1 MASTREPIAIIGS
14 ACRFPGGAS
23 SPSKLWDLLRN
34 PRDVLHE
41 FPEDRLALGNFYN
54 DNPDFH
60 GSTNVKNKSYLL
72 SEDIGAFDAPFF
84 HINALEAESMDPA
97 QRILL
102 ETVYEALEAAGSAE
116 QVRGSKTSV
125 FVGLMTSDWA
135 DLQMRDTETLGT
147 YTATGTSRSIVANR
161 ISYVFDLKGA
171 SMTIDTACSSSL
183 VALHQ
188 AVQGLRNGESTTAIV
203 AGANLILDPS
213 IYISESKLHMLSRES
228 RSRMWDKSGDG
239 YARGEGCAALF
250 LKPLSQALADGDHIE
265 SIIRET
271 DTNSDGRTPGIT
283 MPSPEAQADLIR
295 STYRAAGLDPLTDRC
310 QYFECHGTGTAAG
323 DPIEAR
329 AIADAFFPKNGQRH
343 SEEKIYVGSIKT
355 IIGHLEGCSGLAGVL
370 RASLAIQN
378 RTLPANLLFE
388 ELNPAVKPYTK
399 HLELVQK
406 GMPWPTTENA
416 CRRASVNSFG
426 FGGTNAHAILES
438 YDHEE
443 SDPRPSNTTEFRGP
457 LVISAHLSS
466 SLVDMVR
473 NYSEYIKSNPT
484 VDLDD
489 LAWTLQ
495 QKRKIMPF
503 KQHFT
508 GPTREIL
515 TQRMDE
521 FADNEGAEFS
531 SVQLLYPDDPPAILG
546 IFTGQGAQWA
556 TMGASLIR
564 RSQLFRESIERSEAA
579 LAALADAP
587 SWSLKT
593 ELLAPEET
601 SRLKE
606 AELAQP
612 LCTAIQIAIVD
623 LATASG
629 VRFNATVG
637 HSSGEI
643 VAAYAAGVI
652 SASDAMAI
660 SYYRGYHA
668 KLARGPG
675 GRKGG
680 MLAVSISSETAVDFC
695 SQPNWSGRIALA
707 ASNSPSSVTISG
719 DIDAIEEAKEH
730 FDKEGVFA
738 RRLLVDTAY
747 HSHHMLP
754 CADAYLKSL
763 KACKI
768 TVKEPR
774 ANCNWC
780 SSVLGD
786 AVLEGDELEALT
798 GQYWVDNMVKPVL
811 FSDAIET
818 SIWNGGPFELA
829 MEIGPHPALK
839 GPATQ
844 TLKSVL
850 CSSLTYA
857 SFLRRG
863 ADAVDTFSE
872 ALGQLWSTL
881 GHSFVDFEGYHAAF
895 NHTPPRMLKG
905 LPSYAWD
912 HRKRYWREGRISR
925 NYRLRKST
933 PHELLGRRVPDDT
946 DFEMRWRNI
955 LRLNEVPWLR
965 GHKFQGQVL
974 YPAAAH
980 VVQALEAST
989 YLATHR
995 PRKLIELQN
1004 VQIHHSIDLE
1014 ESSAGVET
1022 TFTLKLLGESGNEDT
1037 DVIEAEFCSYTFADA
1052 SGGSPRKTASGRLVL
1067 YLGDAHEAGL
1077 PAVAAPASSRLSQV
1091 KPESFYTYTKS
1102 LGLDYQDLFRGLS
1115 EIERAQDYARTTAA
1129 WSKGDGN
1136 TQYLV
1141 HPVLL
1146 DLAFQ
1151 SNLAPL
1157 VTSSSGSTGTLYL
1170 PTTLDSIIID
1180 PSRLPQFTVAGAT
1193 AVIDSFV
1200 TQLSTSSMTGDIY
1213 IRDTTGIAS
1222 SVQVEGLGWKALSE
1236 ATSTNDRLLFSR
1248 TVWDSDISNGVVKH
1262 DEGSGTS
1269 DGHELI
1275 FAMERTALFYFQEL
1289 VRHVSP
1295 EDVKTFS
1302 WYHQRLFEAIEAKLN
1317 DVRSGKN
1324 SVVQQEWLLD
1334 NEEVIDGLRTK
1345 FPESIELELMAAIR
1359 QELESVV
1366 RDETQILEVMLQNNM
1381 LNRFYM
1387 DGAYAQRLNA
1397 YVARVTRQLSHKHP
1411 RAKFLEI
1418 GAGTGGTTRS
1428 ILDSVGLG
1436 GYSSYTYTDISAG
1449 FFQKAADKFSDH
1461 RDKMNFK
1468 VLNIENDVVAQ
1479 GFQEGGFDVVVAANV
1494 LHATRKLAET
1504 VRNARVLLKP
1514 GGYLVLME
1522 ITGDSLAATYTMGAL
1537 PGWWL
1542 GVEDGRRFSPG
1553 VSIPE
1558 WDSLLKGTGFS
1569 GVDAVTYD
1577 SPDLTKHTFSIIISQ
1592 AVDEKVS
1599 LLREPLSAQISFP
1612 QEDLLII
1619 GGTTPEVAKLS
1630 CDIQDHL
1637 HQWRKIKAV
1646 DSFDALDPGTI
1657 DQQTFVLC
1665 LMELDTPLFASTMTD
1680 DRLQRLQQ
1688 LFSRAQKVLWL
1699 TSGSMR
1705 HNPLSNMVVGLGRSL
1720 PKELPHLTL
1729 QFLDTDSVAEVSP
1742 AVVAKIFLR
1751 LAISGRSDVVGCN
1764 MFHAAEPELKL
1775 KAGKVLVPR
1784 IIPDVAMNDR
1794 FNSTRRTITQQVQRQ
1809 STRVEVVVD
1818 IEKNRLAL
1826 QEAAPLSA
1834 PEGTT
1839 IDVQYSI
1846 SLGRSCYLSIGTAR
1860 GSGSVVLAVSDTAST
1875 SVCVLNDKFFVIP
1888 DESVVSPST
1897 LLQEMSSHVLARLI
1911 TEMIPNGSTAL
1922 VHEPNPSLAAAIQ
1935 TQSQKS
1941 NKAVL
1946 FSSSRAKAP
1955 TGWIHIHPHAT
1966 VRVLRGIL
1974 PRSVGCLVIVGTSP
1988 PKALLSSLV
1997 EGSLIHRVDGD
2008 TLISVYRDLL
2018 SSVYPDAVQS
2028 SLDHLAPATV
2038 DIQALAGACPES
2050 TRHPNIIDW
2059 TRPEMTITV
2068 RPLDPGRSIRPDR
2081 SYLLVGMTGDLG
2093 HSVCR
2098 WLVTKGAR
2106 FVALTSRSAEVDSDW
2121 LEEMRTLGATIKVYK
2136 MDVSDRSSVHGVCD
2150 KIKADLPPIA
2160 GVCNAAMVLEDK
2172 LFVDMTA
2179 ESLNK
2184 VLAPKVEGSK
2194 ILDEAFGADAE
2205 LDFFV
2210 LFSSLASVF
2219 GNAGQSNYHAAN
2231 LFMQG
2236 LCGRRR
2242 SEGLPASVMHI
2253 GFVTDV
2259 GYVARSGRQF
2269 KNHLGKLSLQLMSE
2283 ADLHHLFAEAVV
2295 NSRPDSRGSWDIIAG
2310 IDPFLDGADESG
2322 RVRPPFYFNP
2332 RFSHFIHDKKTG
2344 SAAKGTEEQVA
2355 GAQEGVKW
2363 RLGESKSEKE
2373 AVAVVQGAFSK
2384 ELEAMLQMAPNTVKA
2399 ERSLMSL
2406 GLDSLIAVEIRH
2418 WFQKVL
2424 ELDISVLSI
2433 LKYNSVADI
2442 CTDMARKARSLRVE

>member
-23 SPSKLWDLLRN
+23 SPSKLWDLLKN
-34 PRDVLHE
+34 PRDVLGD

-72 SEDIGAFDAPFF
+72 SEDIGVFDAPFF

-102 ETVYEALEAAGSAE
+102 ETVYEAMEASGSAE
-116 QVRGSKTSV
+116 QVRGSQTSV
-125 FVGLMTSDWA
+125 FVGLMTADWA

-161 ISYVFDLKGA
+161 ISYLFDLKGA

-213 IYISESKLHMLSRES
+213 IYISESKLHMLSPES

-239 YARGEGCAALF
+239 YARGEGCAALL
-250 LKPLSQALADGDHIE
+250 LKPLSRAVADGDHIE
-265 SIIRET
+265 SVIRET
-271 DTNSDGRTPGIT
+271 GVNSDGRTPGIT

-295 STYRAAGLDPLTDRC
+295 STYQAAGLNPLVDRC

-329 AIADAFFPKNGQRH
+329 AIADAFFPENGQVQ
-343 SEEKIYVGSIKT
+343 SENKMYVGSIKT
-355 IIGHLEGCSGLAGVL
+355 LIGHLEGCSGLAGVL
-370 RASLAIQN
+370 KASLAIRN
-378 RTLPANLLFE
+378 RTIPANLLFE
-388 ELNPAVKPYTK
+388 ELNPAIKPYTE

-406 GMPWPTTENA
+406 GMPWPTKENA

-438 YDHEE
+438 YDPGE
-443 SDPRPSNTTEFRGP
+443 SDPRPSNTTEFQGP
-457 LVISAHLSS
+457 LVISAHSSS

-473 NYSEYIKSNPT
+473 KYSEYIKSNPA

-495 QKRKIMPF
+495 KKRETMPF
-503 KQHFT
+503 KQHFS
-508 GPTREIL
+508 GSTRETL

-521 FADNEGAEFS
+521 FVETEAVDPS
-531 SVQLLYPDDPPAILG
+531 SPQLLYPDDPPAILA

-556 TMGASLIR
+556 TMGASLIQR
-564 RSQLFRESIERSEAA
+564 CQLFSESIERSEAS
-579 LAALADAP
+579 LATLADAP
-587 SWSLKT
+587 SWSLKA

-612 LCTAIQIAIVD
+612 LCTAVQVALVD

-629 VRFNATVG
+629 VRFKATVG

-680 MLAVSISSETAVDFC
+680 MLAVSISSEAAVNFC
-695 SQPNWSGRIALA
+695 AQPNWSGRITLA
-707 ASNSPSSVTISG
+707 ASNSPSSVTLSG
-719 DIDAIEEAKEH
+719 DLDAVEEAKKH
-730 FDKEGVFA
+730 FDREGVFA
-738 RRLLVDTAY
+738 RKLLVDTAY

-754 CADAYLKSL
+754 CADAYLRSL
-763 KACKI
+763 KACNI

-774 ANCNWC
+774 PDCSWC

-786 AVLEGDELEALT
+786 AVLEGDWLEALT

-850 CSSLTYA
+850 CSSPPYA
-857 SFLRRG
+857 AFLRRG
-863 ADAVDTFSE
+863 GDAVEAFSD

-881 GHSFVDFEGYHAAF
+881 GPSFVDFDGYHAAF
-895 NHTPPRMLKG
+895 RQNPRMLKG

-912 HRKRYWREGRISR
+912 HGKRYWREGRISR
-925 NYRLRKST
+925 NYRLRQSA

-946 DFEMRWRNI
+946 DYEMRWRNI

-980 VVQALEAST
+980 VVQALEASK
-989 YLATHR
+989 YVATHR
-995 PRKLIELQN
+995 SAKLIELQN
-1004 VQIHHSIDLE
+1004 VCIHQSIVLE
-1014 ESSAGVET
+1014 ESSPGVET
-1022 TFTLKLLGESGNEDT
+1022 TFTLKFLNGNEGA
-1037 DVIEAEFCSYTFADA
+1037 DVVEAEFCSYSFADET
-1052 SGGSPRKTASGRLVL
+1052 GGSPRKTASGRLVL
-1067 YLGDAHEAGL
+1067 YLGDSHDAGL
-1077 PAVAAPASSRLSQV
+1077 PAVAAPASSRMSQLES
-1091 KPESFYTYTKS
+1091 ESFYSYTKS
-1102 LGLDYQDLFRGLS
+1102 LGLDYQDVFHGL
-1115 EIERAQDYARTTAA
+1115 ENIERAQDCARTTAA
-1129 WSKGDGN
+1129 WSKGDGS
-1136 TQYLV
+1136 TQYLI

-1157 VTSSSGSTGTLYL
+1157 VSSSTGTAGTLYL

-1180 PSRLPQFTVAGAT
+1180 PSRLPRSPVAGAT
-1193 AVIDSFV
+1193 VNIDSFV
-1200 TQLSTSSMTGDIY
+1200 TQLSPSSMTGDIHV
-1213 IRDTTGIAS
+1213 RDATGAAS

-1236 ATSTNDRLLFSR
+1236 ATPANDRLLFSR
-1248 TVWDSDISNGVVKH
+1248 IVWDSDIADGVVKH
-1262 DEGSGTS
+1262 EQDSGVS
-1269 DGHELI
+1269 DGHDLI

-1295 EDVKTFS
+1295 EEVKTFS
-1302 WYHQRLFEAIEAKLN
+1302 WHHQRLFEAIGAKLD
-1317 DVRSGKN
+1317 DVRSGKS
-1324 SVVQQEWLLD
+1324 SVAQQEWLSD
-1334 NEEVIDGLRTK
+1334 NHETIQGLRAS
-1345 FPESIELELMAAIR
+1345 FPDRIELELMAAIS
-1359 QELESVV
+1359 QNLESVV
-1366 RDETQILEVMLQNNM
+1366 RGETQILEVMLQNNM
-1381 LNRFYM
+1381 LNRFYT
-1387 DGAYAQRLNA
+1387 DGAYARSLNA
-1397 YVARVTRQLSHKHP
+1397 YIARVTRQLSHKHP

-1428 ILDSVGLG
+1428 VLDSVGLG

-1449 FFQKAADKFSDH
+1449 FFQKAAEKFSDH
-1461 RDKMNFK
+1461 RDKMTFK
-1468 VLNIENDVVAQ
+1468 VLNVENDVAAQ
-1479 GFQEGGFDVVVAANV
+1479 GFQEGGYDVVVAANV
-1494 LHATRKLAET
+1494 LHATRNLAET
-1504 VRNARVLLKP
+1504 VRNARALLKP

-1542 GVEDGRRFSPG
+1542 GVDDGRRFSPG
-1553 VSIPE
+1553 VSISE
-1558 WDSLLKGTGFS
+1558 WDSLLKRTGFS
-1569 GVDAVTYD
+1569 GVDSVTYD
-1577 SPDLTKHTFSIIISQ
+1577 CPDLTKHTFSVLISQ
-1592 AVDEKVS
+1592 AIDEHVS
-1599 LLREPLSAQISFP
+1599 LLREPLSSQISSS
-1612 QEDLLII
+1612 QEHLLII
-1619 GGTTPEVAKLS
+1619 GGKTPEVAKLS
-1630 CDIQDHL
+1630 RDMQGLL
-1637 HQWRKIKAV
+1637 HKWRQIEVV
-1646 DSFDALDPGTI
+1646 DSFDALKPETI
-1657 DQQTFVLC
+1657 DQQTFVISLT
-1665 LMELDTPLFASTMTD
+1665 ELDAPLFATTMTD
-1680 DRLQRLQQ
+1680 ERLQRLQN
-1688 LFSRAQKVLWL
+1688 LFSRAQRVLWL
-1699 TSGSMR
+1699 TSGSLC
-1705 HNPLSNMVVGLGRSL
+1705 HDPLSNMVVGLGRSL

-1729 QFLDTDSVAEVSP
+1729 QFLDADSVAEFSP
-1742 AVVAKIFLR
+1742 AVVAKTFLR
-1751 LAISGRSDVVGCN
+1751 LAISTRSDLSGRS
-1764 MFHAAEPELKL
+1764 MFYATESELKL

-1784 IIPDVAMNDR
+1784 IVPDVAMNDR
-1794 FNSTRRTITQQVQRQ
+1794 FNSTRRTITHQVSRN
-1809 STRVEVVVD
+1809 STRVGVV
-1818 IEKNRLAL
+1818 IEAGKGRLAL
-1826 QEAAPLSA
+1826 QEAAPVSTS
-1834 PEGTT
+1834 EGT
-1839 IDVQYSI
+1839 IVNVQYSLSI
-1846 SLGRSCYLSIGTAR
+1846 GKACSLSIGTAQ
-1860 GSGSVVLAVSDTAST
+1860 GSARVVLAASNTHAT
-1875 SVCVLNDKFFVIP
+1875 SVCALGEELLVTS
-1888 DESVVSPST
+1888 EEAVVSPSA
-1897 LLQEMSSHVLARLI
+1897 LLQEMASHVLARRI
-1911 TEMIPNGSTAL
+1911 MDIVPIGSAAL
-1922 VHEPNPSLAAAIQ
+1922 VHEPTPSLATAIQ
-1935 TQSQKS
+1935 IQSQKS

-1946 FSSSRAKAP
+1946 FSSSMAKP
-1955 TGWIHIHPHAT
+1955 PNGWIPVHLHAT
-1966 VRVLRGIL
+1966 ERALRGIV
-1974 PRSVGCLVIVGTSP
+1974 PRSVGCLIIVGTSP
-1988 PKALLSSLV
+1988 PKALLSSIPK
-1997 EGSLIHRVDGD
+1997 GSSIHHVDQD
-2008 TLISVYRDLL
+2008 TAISVDRAFLA
-2018 SSVYPDAVQS
+2018 SVYPDALQS
-2028 SLDHLAPATV
+2028 SLNQPSPAPV
-2038 DIQALAGACPES
+2038 DVQTLAGAVPES
-2050 TRHPNIIDW
+2050 THYPTMIDW
-2059 TRPEMTITV
+2059 TRPEMTLTV
-2068 RPLDPGRSIRPDR
+2068 RPLEPGRSIRSDR
-2081 SYLLVGMTGDLG
+2081 SYLLVGMAGDLG
-2093 HSVCR
+2093 RSLCK
-2098 WLVTKGAR
+2098 WMITNGAR
-2106 FVALTSRSAEVDSDW
+2106 YVVLTSRSAEVDRDW
-2121 LEEMRTLGATIKVYK
+2121 LEEMSALGATVKVYK
-2136 MDVSDRSSVHGVCD
+2136 MDVSDRSSVHNVCE
-2150 KIKADLPPIA
+2150 KIKAELPPVA
-2160 GVCNAAMVLEDK
+2160 GVCNAAMVLDDK
-2172 LFVDMTA
+2172 LFADMTA
-2179 ESLNK
+2179 DSLNK
-2184 VLAPKVEGSK
+2184 VLAPKVDGSK
-2194 ILDEAFGADAE
+2194 ILDEAFGAEAE

-2242 SEGLPASVMHI
+2242 AEGLPASVMHI

-2295 NSRPDSRGSWDIIAG
+2295 NSRPDSKGSWDIVAG
-2310 IDPFLDGADESG
+2310 IDPFVDDGDDTG
-2322 RVRPPFYFNP
+2322 RVRPPFYSNP
-2332 RFSHFIHDKKTG
+2332 QFSHFIHDKNTG
-2344 SAAKGTEEQVA
+2344 SAAAETDGQAA
-2355 GAQEGVKW
+2355 GGQEGVKW

-2373 AVAVVQGAFSK
+2373 AVAVVQVAFSK

-2424 ELDISVLSI
+2424 ELDVSVLSI

-2442 CTDMARKARSLRVE
+2442 CTDMARKALSLRIE

>member
-1 MASTREPIAIIGS
+1 
-14 ACRFPGGAS
+14 
-23 SPSKLWDLLRN
+23 
-34 PRDVLHE
+34 V
-41 FPEDRLALGNFYN
+41 
-54 DNPDFH
+54 
-60 GSTNVKNKSYLL
+60 
-72 SEDIGAFDAPFF
+72 
-84 HINALEAESMDPA
+84 
-97 QRILL
+97 
-102 ETVYEALEAAGSAE
+102 
-116 QVRGSKTSV
+116 
-125 FVGLMTSDWA
+125 
-135 DLQMRDTETLGT
+135 
-147 YTATGTSRSIVANR
+147 
-161 ISYVFDLKGA
+161 
-171 SMTIDTACSSSL
+171 
-183 VALHQ
+183 
-188 AVQGLRNGESTTAIV
+188 
-203 AGANLILDPS
+203 
-213 IYISESKLHMLSRES
+213 
-228 RSRMWDKSGDG
+228 
-239 YARGEGCAALF
+239 
-250 LKPLSQALADGDHIE
+250 ADGDHIE
-265 SIIRET
+265 SVIRET
-271 DTNSDGRTPGIT
+271 GVNSDGRTPGIT

-295 STYRAAGLDPLTDRC
+295 STYRAAGLNPLADRC

-329 AIADAFFPKNGQRH
+329 AIADAFFLEDGENHGENKM
-343 SEEKIYVGSIKT
+343 YVGSIKT

-370 RASLAIQN
+370 KASLAIQN
-378 RTLPANLLFE
+378 HTLPANLLFE
-388 ELNPAVKPYTK
+388 ELNPAIKPYTK

-438 YDHEE
+438 YDPEQ

-457 LVISAHLSS
+457 LVISAHSSS
-466 SLVDMVR
+466 SLVDMIR
-473 NYSEYIKSNPT
+473 KYSEYIKSDPA

-495 QKRKIMPF
+495 QKRETMPF
-503 KQHFT
+503 KQYFS
-508 GPTREIL
+508 GSTRESL

-521 FADNEGAEFS
+521 FAETEAVDS
-531 SVQLLYPDDPPAILG
+531 SSPQLLYPDDPPAILG

-556 TMGASLIR
+556 TMGTSLIR
-564 RSQLFRESIERSEAA
+564 RSHLFRESIERSEAA
-579 LAALADAP
+579 LAALADGP
-587 SWSLKT
+587 SWSLKA
-593 ELLAPEET
+593 ELLAPEEI
-601 SRLKE
+601 SRLRE

-643 VAAYAAGVI
+643 AAAYAAGVI

-668 KLARGPG
+668 KLAQGPD

-680 MLAVSISSETAVDFC
+680 MLAVSISSETAIDFC
-695 SQPNWSGRIALA
+695 AQPEWSGRIALA
-707 ASNSPSSVTISG
+707 ASNSPSSVTLSG
-719 DIDAIEEAKEH
+719 DLDAVEEAKKH

-738 RRLLVDTAY
+738 RKLLVDTAY

-754 CADAYLKSL
+754 CADAYLESL
-763 KACKI
+763 KACNI

-774 ANCNWC
+774 PDCSWC

-786 AVLEGDELEALT
+786 AVLESDSLEALT

-850 CSSLTYA
+850 YSSPPYA

-863 ADAVDTFSE
+863 WDAVNTFSD

-881 GHSFVDFEGYHAAF
+881 GPSFVDFEDYHAAF
-895 NHTPPRMLKG
+895 SPNPRMLKG

-912 HRKRYWREGRISR
+912 HGKKYWREGRISR
-925 NYRLRKST
+925 NYRLRKSA

-946 DFEMRWRNI
+946 EYEMRWRNI

-980 VVQALEAST
+980 VVQALEASK
-989 YLATHR
+989 YLAEHR
-995 PRKLIELQN
+995 SVRLVELQN
-1004 VQIHHSIDLE
+1004 VCIHHAIVLE
-1014 ESSAGVET
+1014 ESSSGVET
-1022 TFTLKLLGESGNEDT
+1022 TFTLKLLGDKEDT
-1037 DVIEAEFCSYTFADA
+1037 DVIEAEFCSYTFADET
-1052 SGGSPRKTASGRLVL
+1052 SGSPRKTASGRLVL
-1067 YLGDAHEAGL
+1067 YIGDSHDAGL
-1077 PAVAAPASSRLSQV
+1077 PAVATPASSRMSQLE
-1091 KPESFYTYTKS
+1091 PENFYNYTKS
-1102 LGLDYQDLFRGLS
+1102 LGLDYQDLFRGLAN
-1115 EIERAQDYARTTAA
+1115 IERAQDCARTTAA
-1129 WSKGDGN
+1129 WSKGDGI

-1157 VTSSSGSTGTLYL
+1157 ISSSTSTVGTLYL

-1180 PSRLPQFTVAGAT
+1180 PSRLPLFSVAGAT
-1193 AVIDSFV
+1193 ANIDSFV
-1200 TQLSTSSMTGDIY
+1200 TQLSPSSMTGDIH
-1213 IRDTTGIAS
+1213 IRDTTGTAS
-1222 SVQVEGLGWKALSE
+1222 SIQVEGLGWKALTE
-1236 ATSTNDRLLFSR
+1236 ATPANDRLLFSR
-1248 TVWDSDISNGVVKH
+1248 TVWDSDISNGVVRYEQESGSSDCH
-1262 DEGSGTS
+1262 D
-1269 DGHELI
+1269 LI

-1302 WYHQRLFEAIEAKLN
+1302 WHHQRLFEAIGAKLD
-1317 DVRSGKN
+1317 DVRSGKTP
-1324 SVVQQEWLLD
+1324 VAQQEWLSD
-1334 NEEVIDGLRTK
+1334 TQETIDGLRDK
-1345 FPESIELELMAAIR
+1345 FSDSIELELMSAIS
-1359 QELESVV
+1359 QNLESVV

-1381 LNRFYM
+1381 LNRFYT
-1387 DGAYAQRLNA
+1387 DGAYARSLNA

-1428 ILDSVGLG
+1428 VLDSVGPG

-1461 RDKMNFK
+1461 RDKMTFK
-1468 VLNIENDVVAQ
+1468 VLNVENDVAAQ
-1479 GFQEGGFDVVVAANV
+1479 GFQEGEYDVVVAANV
-1494 LHATRKLAET
+1494 LHATRNLAET
-1504 VRNARVLLKP
+1504 VRHARSLLKP

-1542 GVEDGRRFSPG
+1542 GVDDGRRFSPG

-1577 SPDLTKHTFSIIISQ
+1577 CPELTKHTFSVIISQ
-1592 AVDEKVS
+1592 AIDEQVS
-1599 LLREPLSAQISFP
+1599 ILREPLSAQISLP
-1612 QEDLLII
+1612 QQDLLII
-1619 GGTTPEVAKLS
+1619 GGTTPEVARLS
-1630 CDIQDHL
+1630 RDIQGLL
-1637 HQWRKIKAV
+1637 HQWRQIRV
-1646 DSFDALDPGTI
+1646 IDSFDALEPGTI
-1657 DQQTFVLC
+1657 NQQTLVISLT
-1665 LMELDTPLFASTMTD
+1665 ELDTALFATTITD
-1680 DRLQRLQQ
+1680 ERLQRLQQ
-1688 LFSRAQKVLWL
+1688 LFSRARKVLWL
-1699 TSGSMR
+1699 TSGSSR

-1729 QFLDTDSVAEVSP
+1729 QFLDADSVAEISP
-1742 AVVAKIFLR
+1742 AVVAKTFLR
-1751 LAISGRSDVVGCN
+1751 LAISDRPDLAGRN
-1764 MFHAAEPELKL
+1764 MFYATEPELKL
-1775 KAGKVLVPR
+1775 EADKVLIPR
-1784 IIPDVAMNDR
+1784 IVPDVAMNDR
-1794 FNSTRRTITQQVQRQ
+1794 FNSTRRTITHQFRRQ
-1809 STRVEVVVD
+1809 STRVEVFADVG
-1818 IEKNRLAL
+1818 KSLLAL
-1826 QEAAPLSA
+1826 QEGAPLSTS
-1834 PEGTT
+1834 EGP
-1839 IDVQYSI
+1839 IVDVRYSTSTNKAC
-1846 SLGRSCYLSIGTAR
+1846 SLSVGTAR
-1860 GSGSVVLAVSDTAST
+1860 GSARMVLAVSNTDAT
-1875 SVCVLNDKFFVIP
+1875 SVCALDEKLLVIP
-1888 DESVVSPST
+1888 DESVVPPST
-1897 LLQEMSSHVLARLI
+1897 LLQEMASHVLARRI
-1911 TEMIPNGSTAL
+1911 MDIVPNGSAAL
-1922 VHEPNPSLAAAIQ
+1922 VHEPTPSLAAAIQ
-1935 TQSQKS
+1935 IQSQKS
-1941 NKAVL
+1941 NKAAL
-1946 FSSSRAKAP
+1946 FSSSRGKLSN
-1955 TGWIHIHPHAT
+1955 GWIPIHPHAT
-1966 VRVLRGIL
+1966 ERALRGTV
-1974 PRSVGCLVIVGTSP
+1974 PKNVGCLIIVGSSP
-1988 PKALLSSLV
+1988 PKALLSSLPK
-1997 EGSLIHRVDGD
+1997 GSLIHHVDEH
-2008 TLISVYRDLL
+2008 TTSVDRALL

-2028 SLDHLAPATV
+2028 SLNQPAPATV
-2038 DIQALAGACPES
+2038 DVQSLAGAAPES
-2050 TRHPNIIDW
+2050 TRYPSIIDW
-2059 TRPEMTITV
+2059 TRPEMTLTV

-2093 HSVCR
+2093 RSLCK
-2098 WLVTKGAR
+2098 WMVTNGAR
-2106 FVALTSRSAEVDSDW
+2106 YVALTSRSAEVDRDW
-2121 LEEMRTLGATIKVYK
+2121 LEEMSALGATIKVYK
-2136 MDVSDRSSVHGVCD
+2136 MDVSDRSSVHGVCK
-2150 KIKADLPPIA
+2150 KIKAELPPVA

-2194 ILDEAFGADAE
+2194 ILDEAFGAE

-2242 SEGLPASVMHI
+2242 AEGLPASVMHI

-2259 GYVARSGRQF
+2259 GYVARSGRHF
-2269 KNHLGKLSLQLMSE
+2269 KNHLSKLSLQLMSE
-2283 ADLHHLFAEAVV
+2283 ADLHHLFSEAII
-2295 NSRPDSRGSWDIIAG
+2295 NSRPDSKGSWDVVAG
-2310 IDPFLDGADESG
+2310 IDPFVEDADDTG
-2322 RVRPPFYFNP
+2322 RARPPFYSNP
-2332 RFSHFIHDKKTG
+2332 QFAHFVRDKQTG
-2344 SAAKGTEEQVA
+2344 SAAAGTGGQSA
-2355 GAQEGVKW
+2355 PAQESVKW
-2363 RLGESKSEKE
+2363 RLDESKSEKE
-2373 AVAVVQGAFSK
+2373 AVAVVQGAFAK

-2424 ELDISVLSI
+2424 DLDVSVLSI

-2442 CTDMARKARSLRVE
+2442 CTDMARKSLSIRI

>member
-1 MASTREPIAIIGS
+1 MAFTREPIAIIGS
-14 ACRFPGGAS
+14 ACRFPGGTS
-23 SPSKLWDLLRN
+23 SPSKLWDLLKT
-34 PRDVLHE
+34 PRDVLGE

-72 SEDIGAFDAPFF
+72 SEDIGVFDASFF
-84 HINALEAESMDPA
+84 HINALEVEGMDPA

-102 ETVYEALEAAGSAE
+102 ETVYEAIEAAGSVE
-116 QVRGSKTSV
+116 QVKGSQTSV
-125 FVGLMTSDWA
+125 FVGLMTADWA

-147 YTATGTSRSIVANR
+147 YAATGAARSIVANR
-161 ISYVFDLKGA
+161 ISYLFDLKGA

-188 AVQGLRNGESTTAIV
+188 AVQGLRNGEATTAIV

-213 IYISESKLHMLSRES
+213 IYISESKLHMLSPES

-239 YARGEGCAALF
+239 YARGEGCAALL
-250 LKPLSQALADGDHIE
+250 LKPLSRAVADGDHIE
-265 SIIRET
+265 SVIRGT
-271 DTNSDGRTPGIT
+271 GVNSDGRTPGIT

-295 STYRAAGLDPLTDRC
+295 ATYRAAGLNPLADRC

-329 AIADAFFPKNGQRH
+329 AIADAFFPENGQSH
-343 SEEKIYVGSIKT
+343 GEDKMYVGSIKT

-370 RASLAIQN
+370 KASLAIQN

-388 ELNPAVKPYTK
+388 ELNPAIKAYTK
-399 HLELVQK
+399 HLELVQE

-438 YDHEE
+438 YDPEQ

-457 LVISAHLSS
+457 LVISANSSS
-466 SLVDMVR
+466 SLIDMVR
-473 NYSEYIKSNPT
+473 KYSEYIKSDPT

-495 QKRKIMPF
+495 QKRETMPF
-503 KQHFT
+503 KQYFS
-508 GPTREIL
+508 GSTREAL
-515 TQRMDE
+515 TQHMDE
-521 FADNEGAEFS
+521 FVETEAVDS
-531 SVQLLYPDDPPAILG
+531 SSPQLLYPDDPPAILG
-546 IFTGQGAQWA
+546 VFTGQGAQWA
-556 TMGASLIR
+556 MMGASLIQ

-587 SWSLKT
+587 SWSLKA

-601 SRLKE
+601 CRLKE

-612 LCTAIQIAIVD
+612 LCTATQIAIVD

-668 KLARGPG
+668 KLAQGPG

-680 MLAVSISSETAVDFC
+680 MLAVSISSETAADFC
-695 SQPNWSGRIALA
+695 AQPGWSGRIVLA
-707 ASNSPSSVTISG
+707 ASNSPSSVTLSG
-719 DIDAIEEAKEH
+719 DLDAVEEAKKH
-730 FDKEGVFA
+730 FDNEGVFA
-738 RRLLVDTAY
+738 RKLLVDTAY

-754 CADAYLKSL
+754 CADAYLESL
-763 KACKI
+763 KVCRI
-768 TVKEPR
+768 TVREPR
-774 ANCNWC
+774 PDCSWC

-786 AVLEGDELEALT
+786 AVLEGDSLEALR

-811 FSDAIET
+811 FSDSIET

-844 TLKSVL
+844 ALKSVL
-850 CSSLTYA
+850 CSSPPYV

-863 ADAVDTFSE
+863 RDAVDTFSD

-881 GHSFVDFEGYHAAF
+881 GASFVDFEGYHAAF
-895 NHTPPRMLKG
+895 GSSPRMVKG

-912 HRKRYWREGRISR
+912 HGKRYWREGRISR
-925 NYRLRKST
+925 NYRLRKSA

-946 DFEMRWRNI
+946 DYEMRWRNI

-980 VVQALEAST
+980 VVQAVEASK
-989 YLATHR
+989 YLAAHR
-995 PRKLIELQN
+995 SAKLIELQN
-1004 VQIHHSIDLE
+1004 VCIHHSIVLE
-1014 ESSAGVET
+1014 EASAGVET
-1022 TFTLKLLGESGNEDT
+1022 TFTLKLLGGNEDT
-1037 DVIEAEFCSYTFADA
+1037 DVIEADFVSYAFADET
-1052 SGGSPRKTASGRLVL
+1052 GGSPRKTASGRLVL
-1067 YLGDAHEAGL
+1067 YLGEPHDAGL
-1077 PAVAAPASSRLSQV
+1077 PAVAAPASSHLLQLE
-1091 KPESFYTYTKS
+1091 PENFYTYTKT
-1102 LGLDYQDLFRGLS
+1102 LGLDYQDLFRGLAN
-1115 EIERAQDYARTTAA
+1115 IEKAQDCARTTAA
-1129 WSKGDGN
+1129 WSRGDGS

-1157 VTSSSGSTGTLYL
+1157 VSSSTGTAGTLYL
-1170 PTTLDSIIID
+1170 PTTLESIIVD
-1180 PSRLPQFTVAGAT
+1180 PSRLPRFSVAGAT
-1193 AVIDSFV
+1193 ANIDSFV
-1200 TQLSTSSMTGDIY
+1200 THLSPSSMTGDIH
-1213 IRDTTGIAS
+1213 IRDVTGASS

-1236 ATSTNDRLLFSR
+1236 ATPANERLLFSR
-1248 TVWDSDISNGVVKH
+1248 TVWDSDISNGVVQN
-1262 DEGSGTS
+1262 ERGSGSS

-1302 WYHQRLFEAIEAKLN
+1302 WHHQRLFEAIEAKLD
-1317 DVRSGKN
+1317 DVRSGKT
-1324 SVVQQEWLLD
+1324 SVAQQEWLSD
-1334 NEEVIDGLRTK
+1334 KQETIESLRAS
-1345 FPESIELELMAAIR
+1345 FPDSIELELMAAIS

-1366 RDETQILEVMLQNNM
+1366 RGETQILEVMLQNNM
-1381 LNRFYM
+1381 LNRFYT
-1387 DGAYAQRLNA
+1387 DGAYARSLNA
-1397 YVARVTRQLSHKHP
+1397 YIARVTRQLSHKHP

-1428 ILDSVGLG
+1428 ILDSVGPG

-1449 FFQKAADKFSDH
+1449 FFQKAAEKFSDH
-1461 RDKMNFK
+1461 RDKMTFK
-1468 VLNIENDVVAQ
+1468 VFNVENDVGAQ
-1479 GFQEGGFDVVVAANV
+1479 GFQEGEYDVVVAANV
-1494 LHATRKLAET
+1494 LHATRDLAET
-1504 VRNARVLLKP
+1504 VRHARTLLKP
-1514 GGYLVLME
+1514 GGYLILME

-1542 GVEDGRRFSPG
+1542 GVDDGRRFSPG
-1553 VSIPE
+1553 VSTSG

-1577 SPDLTKHTFSIIISQ
+1577 CPDLTNHTFSVIISQ
-1592 AVDEKVS
+1592 AIDEQVS

-1612 QEDLLII
+1612 QEHLLII
-1619 GGTTPEVAKLS
+1619 GGTTADVAKLS
-1630 CDIQDHL
+1630 RDIRGLL
-1637 HQWRKIKAV
+1637 HQWRQIKVV
-1646 DSFDALDPGTI
+1646 DSLDALTPETM
-1657 DQQTFVLC
+1657 DQNTFVISLT
-1665 LMELDTPLFASTMTD
+1665 ELDTALFARTMTD

-1688 LFSRAQKVLWL
+1688 LFSRAEKVLWL
-1699 TSGSMR
+1699 TSGSMC
-1705 HNPLSNMVVGLGRSL
+1705 HDPISNMVVGLGRSL
-1720 PKELPHLTL
+1720 PKELPDLTL
-1729 QFLDTDSVAEVSP
+1729 QFLDADSVAEISP
-1742 AVVAKIFLR
+1742 AVVAKTFLH
-1751 LAISGRSDVVGCN
+1751 LAISGRSDLAGRN
-1764 MFHAAEPELKL
+1764 MFYAAEPELKL
-1775 KAGKVLVPR
+1775 EAGEILIPR
-1784 IIPDVAMNDR
+1784 IVPDVAMNDR
-1794 FNSTRRTITQQVQRQ
+1794 FNSTRRTITQQVCRQ
-1809 STRVEVVVD
+1809 STRVEVVADVA
-1818 IEKNRLAL
+1818 KNRYVL
-1826 QEAAPLSA
+1826 QQAAPLSRSN
-1834 PEGTT
+1834 GT
-1839 IDVQYSI
+1839 IVDVQYSTCI
-1846 SLGRSCYLSIGTAR
+1846 GKSCYLSVGTAR
-1860 GSGSVVLAVSDTAST
+1860 SSARVVLAVSDTAST
-1875 SVCVLNDKFFVIP
+1875 SICALDEKLLVTP
-1888 DESVVSPST
+1888 DESMISPSA
-1897 LLQEMSSHVLARLI
+1897 LLEEMASHLLARRI
-1911 TEMIPNGSTAL
+1911 MEIVPKDSAAL
-1922 VHEPNPSLAAAIQ
+1922 VHEPTPSLAAAIQ
-1935 TQSQKS
+1935 IQSQKS
-1941 NKAVL
+1941 NKAVF
-1946 FSSSRAKAP
+1946 FSTSRVKP
-1955 TGWIHIHPHAT
+1955 PNGWIPIHLHASK
-1966 VRVLRGIL
+1966 RSLRGTV
-1974 PRSVGCLVIVGTSP
+1974 PRSVGCLFIVGSSP
-1988 PKALLSSLV
+1988 PKALLSSLPR
-1997 EGSLIHRVDGD
+1997 GSSVHHFDEDAVTSVDR
-2008 TLISVYRDLL
+2008 TLLG
-2018 SSVYPDAVQS
+2018 SVYPDAVQS
-2028 SLDHLAPATV
+2028 SLNKPAPATV
-2038 DIQALAGACPES
+2038 DVQTLAGAVRES
-2050 TRHPNIIDW
+2050 THHHSIFDW
-2059 TRPEMTITV
+2059 TRPEMTLTV
-2068 RPLDPGRSIRPDR
+2068 KPLDPRRSIRPDR

-2093 HSVCR
+2093 RSLCK
-2098 WLVTKGAR
+2098 WMVTNGAR
-2106 FVALTSRSAEVDSDW
+2106 YVALTSRSAEVDHDW
-2121 LEEMRTLGATIKVYK
+2121 LEEMSVLGATVKAYK
-2136 MDVSDRSSVHGVCD
+2136 MDVSDRSSVHGVCEMM
-2150 KIKADLPPIA
+2150 KTNMPPVA
-2160 GVCNAAMVLEDK
+2160 GVCNAAMVLEDQ

-2179 ESLNK
+2179 ASLNK

-2194 ILDEAFGADAE
+2194 ILDEAFGAEAD

-2236 LCGRRR
+2236 LCGMRRAR
-2242 SEGLPASVMHI
+2242 GLPASVMHI

-2269 KNHLGKLSLQLMSE
+2269 KNHLSKLSLQLMSE
-2283 ADLHHLFAEAVV
+2283 ADLHHLFAEAVA
-2295 NSRPDSRGSWDIIAG
+2295 NSRPDSQGSWDIVAG
-2310 IDPFLDGADESG
+2310 IDPFVEDVDEPG
-2322 RVRPPFYFNP
+2322 RVRPPFYSNP
-2332 RFSHFIHDKKTG
+2332 QFAHFVHDKNIG
-2344 SAAKGTEEQVA
+2344 SAAAGTDGQA
-2355 GAQEGVKW
+2355 AAAAQDGVKW

-2373 AVAVVQGAFSK
+2373 AVAVIQGAFSK
-2384 ELEAMLQMAPNTVKA
+2384 KLEAMLQMAPNTVKA

-2424 ELDISVLSI
+2424 QLDISVLSI

-2442 CTDMARKARSLRVE
+2442 CEDMARKALSLRID